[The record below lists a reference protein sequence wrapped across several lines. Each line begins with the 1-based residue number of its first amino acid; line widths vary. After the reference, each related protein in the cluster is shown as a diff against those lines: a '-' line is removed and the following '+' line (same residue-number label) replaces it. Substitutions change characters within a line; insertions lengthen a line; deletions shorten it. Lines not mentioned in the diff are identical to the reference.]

1 MNAMVDMHVHTSASD
16 GILSPIDV
24 VYWAKERGL
33 KGIAITDHDTI
44 DGIEEA
50 IKVSKKYDDFL
61 VIPGIEFST
70 LYHDTEIHI
79 LGYFIDC
86 KNQNLIHMTK
96 RIKNYR
102 AKRIELMVDKLRE
115 LGYDIH
121 FSEVKDDQK
130 EGAIGRPHVARILLQ
145 KGYVSSV
152 SEAFEKLLGKG
163 KPAYVERFKLTV
175 DEAIELIENAK
186 GIPVL
191 AHPALIDKGIDIEEI
206 IKKGI
211 KGIEVYHSEHS
222 AFHNNMY
229 LEFSKKYDLFI
240 TGGSDYHDEM
250 IENIPN
256 IGKIFIPY
264 DKIKE
269 MKKSLKD
276 FGEMCRI

>member
-1 MNAMVDMHVHTSASD
+1 MNAMIDMHVHTNASD
-16 GILSPIDV
+16 GILSPRDV
-24 VYWAKERGL
+24 VYWAKERGF

-44 DGIEEA
+44 DGIKEA
-50 IKVSKKYDDFL
+50 IKVSQEYDDFL

-70 LYHDTEIHI
+70 LYYDREVHI
-79 LGYFIDC
+79 LGYFIDY
-86 KNQNLIHMTK
+86 KNQQLIHMTK

-130 EGAIGRPHVARILLQ
+130 EGAIGRPHVARILVQ

-152 SEAFEKLLGKG
+152 SEAFEKLLSKG
-163 KPAYVERFKLTV
+163 RPAYVERFKLTV
-175 DEAIELIENAK
+175 DEAIEFIENAK

-222 AFHNNMY
+222 AFHNKMY
-229 LEFSKKYDLFI
+229 LELSKKYDLFI

-250 IENIPN
+250 IEGIPN

-264 DKIKE
+264 DTIKE
-269 MKKSLKD
+269 MKKMKD
-276 FGEMCRI
+276 FGEKCRI